1 MSDSLENMAEMQSEI
16 DQPNNGVAPE
26 LEENT
31 PPQGDTEEMELVIEA
46 EGDQS
51 EEPKTNMS
59 QEQAY
64 AAYRKEKEKRQ
75 RKNETIQLQDERI
88 SNLERENEELKGIVG
103 KITKGAPPTL
113 ESCDYDEQLYA
124 QKMQEY
130 YAPKSESPK
139 PVEQTKQ
146 TAQQHSN
153 DEDDFYL
160 YQKEQELSKS
170 IPTYEQ
176 EKAGLIEQFKQYGG
190 NEQNIAHLT
199 SIGRQRGVD
208 VAKAFVGLNKNPSL
222 VRKLSEAYA
231 TQNPFALA
239 DVLSEAEKKV
249 RLQARKPLDTQP
261 EPTIPNGGRIDNLK
275 AAVEKAKEAWIKD
288 GSIANY
294 NAYKAAQK
302 AAKAQ

>member
-1 MSDSLENMAEMQSEI
+1 MSDSLENMAEMQNEVT
-16 DQPNNGVAPE
+16 QPVDAVVADT
-26 LEENT
+26 EET
-31 PPQGDTEEMELVIEA
+31 SSPQTGDEEMELYIEA

-51 EEPKTNMS
+51 ETPNEGATDAELHARWLK
-59 QEQAY
+59 ERDK
-64 AAYRKEKEKRQ
+64 RKKK
-75 RKNETIQLQDERI
+75 
-88 SNLERENEELKGIVG
+88 EELRKAEEERANRLEAELAELRSQVG
-103 KITKGAPPTL
+103 NITKGAPPTL
-113 ESCDYDEQLYA
+113 ESCDWDEQLFA

-139 PVEQTKQ
+139 PVEQTSQ

-261 EPTIPNGGRIDNLK
+261 EPTIPNGGRIDNLQ
-275 AAVEKAKEAWIKD
+275 AAVEKAKDAWIKD

>member
-1 MSDSLENMAEMQSEI
+1 MSDSLENMAEMQNEVT
-16 DQPNNGVAPE
+16 QPVDVVV
-26 LEENT
+26 T
-31 PPQGDTEEMELVIEA
+31 DTEETSSPQTGDEEIELYIEA
-46 EGDQS
+46 EGDQT

-64 AAYRKEKEKRQ
+64 AAFRKEKEKRQ
-75 RKNETIQLQDERI
+75 RKNEE
-88 SNLERENEELKGIVG
+88 LEAASRREKELLDRLAKLEGTVGGIA
-103 KITKGAPPTL
+103 KGAPPTL
-113 ESCDYDEQLYA
+113 ESCDYDEQLFA

-130 YAPKSESPK
+130 YAPKSESQK
-139 PVEQTKQ
+139 PVEQTNQ
-146 TAQQHSN
+146 AAQQHIN

-239 DVLSEAEKKV
+239 DVLAEAEKKV

-261 EPTIPNGGRIDNLK
+261 EPTIPNGGRTDL
-275 AAVEKAKEAWIKD
+275 
-288 GSIANY
+288 
-294 NAYKAAQK
+294 QR
-302 AAKAQ
+302 QT

>member
-16 DQPNNGVAPE
+16 DQPNDGVAPE
-26 LEENT
+26 LEVNT
-31 PPQGDTEEMELVIEA
+31 PPQGGTEEMELVIEA
-46 EGDQS
+46 EGDQPDTPN
-51 EEPKTNMS
+51 EGATDAELHARWLK
-59 QEQAY
+59 ERDK
-64 AAYRKEKEKRQ
+64 RKKK
-75 RKNETIQLQDERI
+75 
-88 SNLERENEELKGIVG
+88 EELRKAEEERANRLEAELAELRSQVG
-103 KITKGAPPTL
+103 SITKGAPPTL
-113 ESCDYDEQLYA
+113 ESCDYDEQLFA

-130 YAPKSESPK
+130 YAPKSESQK
-139 PVEQTKQ
+139 PVEQQKPS
-146 TAQQHSN
+146 AQQHSN

-261 EPTIPNGGRIDNLK
+261 EPTIPNGGAVDNHSAAIRK
-275 AAVEKAKEAWIKD
+275 ATEKYAET
-288 GSIANY
+288 GSIEDFRALQ
-294 NAYKAAQK
+294 AARK
-302 AAKAQ
+302 AAKQ

>member
-1 MSDSLENMAEMQSEI
+1 MSDSLENMAEMQNEVT
-16 DQPNNGVAPE
+16 QPVDVVVTDT
-26 LEENT
+26 EET
-31 PPQGDTEEMELVIEA
+31 SSPQTGDEEMELYIEA

-64 AAYRKEKEKRQ
+64 AAFRKEKEKRQ
-75 RKNETIQLQDERI
+75 RKNEE
-88 SNLERENEELKGIVG
+88 LEAAANREKELLDRLAKLEGTVGGIA
-103 KITKGAPPTL
+103 KGAPPTL
-113 ESCDYDEQLYA
+113 ESCDWDEQLFA

-130 YAPKSESPK
+130 YAPKSESQK
-139 PVEQTKQ
+139 PVEQQKPS
-146 TAQQHSN
+146 AQQHSN

-176 EKAGLIEQFKQYGG
+176 EKAGLIEQFKHYGG

-222 VRKLSEAYA
+222 VRELSEAYA

-239 DVLSEAEKKV
+239 DVLAKAEKKV
-249 RLQARKPLDTQP
+249 HLQARKPLDTQP
-261 EPTIPNGGRIDNLK
+261 EPTIPNGGRIDNLQ
-275 AAVEKAKEAWIKD
+275 AAVEKAKDAWIKD

-302 AAKAQ
+302 AAKAK

>member
-1 MSDSLENMAEMQSEI
+1 
-16 DQPNNGVAPE
+16 
-26 LEENT
+26 
-31 PPQGDTEEMELVIEA
+31 
-46 EGDQS
+46 
-51 EEPKTNMS
+51 
-59 QEQAY
+59 
-64 AAYRKEKEKRQ
+64 
-75 RKNETIQLQDERI
+75 
-88 SNLERENEELKGIVG
+88 
-103 KITKGAPPTL
+103 
-113 ESCDYDEQLYA
+113 
-124 QKMQEY
+124 MQEY
-130 YAPKSESPK
+130 YAPKSESQK
-139 PVEQTKQ
+139 PVEQQKPS
-146 TAQQHSN
+146 AQQHSN

-261 EPTIPNGGRIDNLK
+261 EPTIPNGGAVDNHSAAIRK
-275 AAVEKAKEAWIKD
+275 ATEKYAET
-288 GSIANY
+288 GSIEDFRALQ
-294 NAYKAAQK
+294 AARK
-302 AAKAQ
+302 AAKQ

>member
-1 MSDSLENMAEMQSEI
+1 MSDSLENMAEMQNEI

-31 PPQGDTEEMELVIEA
+31 PPQGDTEEMELYIEA
-46 EGDQS
+46 EGDQT

-64 AAYRKEKEKRQ
+64 AAFRKEKEKRQ
-75 RKNETIQLQDERI
+75 RKNEE
-88 SNLERENEELKGIVG
+88 LEAAAKREKELLDRLAKLEGTVGGIA
-103 KITKGAPPTL
+103 KGAPPTL
-113 ESCDYDEQLYA
+113 ESCDWDEQLYT

-130 YAPKSESPK
+130 YAPKSESQK
-139 PVEQTKQ
+139 PAEQTKQ

-160 YQKEQELSKS
+160 YQKEQEISKS

-239 DVLSEAEKKV
+239 DVLAEAEKKV

-261 EPTIPNGGRIDNLK
+261 EPTIPNGGAIDNHSAAIRK
-275 AAVEKAKEAWIKD
+275 ATEKYAETGRIEDFRALQ
-288 GSIANY
+288 
-294 NAYKAAQK
+294 AARK
-302 AAKAQ
+302 AAKQ